1 MMNKEDLYYIY
12 RIQYENL
19 LTYLDRYTIDLDKR
33 KVSKAKII
41 EELSKIGRVSCDNTE
56 LLKYDFKRGYHFNTE
71 GPGDK

>member
-71 GPGDK
+71 GTGDK